1 VARSKVQRSKVLPTS
16 LQSVKTAWAN
26 EQPVKV
32 QFRNAASV
40 CRLRVNRQSRKTQS
54 VKTAPS
60 SVVSDRSTR
69 LKVTPVCS

>member
-1 VARSKVQRSKVLPTS
+1 MQRSKVLPTS
-16 LQSVKTAWAN
+16 LQSVNVAWAN
-26 EQPVKV
+26 EQPVKTQV
-32 QFRNAASV
+32 RKAASA
-40 CRLRVNRQSRKTQS
+40 CREEVNRQSRKTQS

>member
-1 VARSKVQRSKVLPTS
+1 VQRSKVLPTS

-26 EQPVKV
+26 EQPVNV
-32 QFRNAASV
+32 QFRNAASA
-40 CRLRVNRQSRKTQS
+40 CRLSVNRQSRKTQS